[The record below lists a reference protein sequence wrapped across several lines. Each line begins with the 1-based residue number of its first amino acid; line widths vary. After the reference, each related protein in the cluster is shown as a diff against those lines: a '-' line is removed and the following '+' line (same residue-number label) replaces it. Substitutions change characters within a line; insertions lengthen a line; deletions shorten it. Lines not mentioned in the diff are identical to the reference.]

1 MTISVAGAVGPDA
14 APTEA
19 TASKPATAVARAK
32 AELNVSIVQ
41 SSLAVS
47 ISAGNDPLALVYK
60 SAVTSLNETLKGQYG
75 EHAIE
80 NAVGQDNTPQGTA
93 SRIVA
98 LATAFYGAFKQQH
111 VGEDEAS
118 VLRNF
123 LDTIQ
128 NGVARGFKEARDI
141 LGGLRV
147 LNGDIAANVDKTD
160 ALVQQGLAD
169 FAAAQGLPA
178 PANDAAKA
186 A

>member
-1 MTISVAGAVGPDA
+1 MAISVAGAGAPEA
-14 APTEA
+14 APAEA
-19 TASKPATAVARAK
+19 AAAKPATAVARAK

-41 SSLAVS
+41 SSLDVS
-47 ISAGNDPLALVYK
+47 ISVGNDPLALVYK
-60 SAVTSLNETLKGQYG
+60 SAVTSLNEALRGQYG

-80 NAVGQDNTPQGTA
+80 NAVGQDNTPNGTA

-98 LATAFYGAFKQQH
+98 LATAFYGAFKQQQ

-160 ALVQQGLAD
+160 QLVQQGLAD
-169 FAAAQGLPA
+169 FAAAQGA
-178 PANDAAKA
+178 PQAAALA